1 MGPGPVRLL
10 ALSVQVHPSVL
21 PDSSGL
27 GECLPQQTGPWLLY
41 ACAIFSPC
49 KPESVPSISRGT
61 GWAHLR
67 ETHNEGT
74 DRVEGQRKQWLEGY

>member
-1 MGPGPVRLL
+1 MRPGLVGLL
-10 ALSVQVHPSVL
+10 AFSVQVHPSVL

-49 KPESVPSISRGT
+49 KPESVPSIIRGT

-67 ETHNEGT
+67 RPIVRGQTGLR
-74 DRVEGQRKQWLEGY
+74 DRESND